1 MSVSNFEEKMV
12 SIIIPC
18 YNDAKYI
25 EQAVNSAL
33 NQTYKNIEVIVV
45 DDGSNTETKDVL
57 KKLEHKITK
66 LITQENKGQSTA
78 RNVGIKEAK
87 GNYIL
92 VLDSDDFF
100 EPTFCEKAIP
110 VFLENKAVKL
120 VTCEANLLHTNGSIE
135 IYKPKGGTI
144 SNFMYY
150 NDALGTSL
158 FKKEDWQN
166 CGGYDESMRKGFEDW
181 EFFIRLLKNGGN
193 CYVIPE
199 VLYSYRKRN
208 DSTTSKAN
216 IIKYDLQKYI
226 YIKHKDIYITDFE
239 NFTEKLLEVSKGQ
252 EKNKSKIL
260 KTIDYQLGQKIL
272 KPFRFIKS
280 LFR

>member
-1 MSVSNFEEKMV
+1 MNLV

-18 YNDAKYI
+18 YNDAQYI
-25 EQAVNSAL
+25 EQAIDSAL
-33 NQTYKNIEVIVV
+33 NQTYTNKEVIVV
-45 DDGSNTETKDVL
+45 DDGSNIETKGIL
-57 KKLEHKITK
+57 KKLEPKITK

-87 GNYIL
+87 GDYVL

-100 EPTFCEKAIP
+100 EPTFCEKALAL
-110 VFLENKAVKL
+110 FLENKEVKL
-120 VTCEANLLHTNGSIE
+120 VTCEANLMHTDGSIE
-135 IYKPKGGTI
+135 IYKPKGGSI
-144 SNFMYY
+144 SNFMYS
-150 NDALGTSL
+150 NDALGTSM
-158 FKKEDWQN
+158 FTKADWQN

-181 EFFIRLLKNGGN
+181 EFFIRLLKNGGEVK
-193 CYVIPE
+193 VIDEP
-199 VLYSYRKRN
+199 LYNYRKRN

-226 YIKHKDIYITDFE
+226 FTKHKDIYIADFE
-239 NFTEKLLEVSKGQ
+239 NFTEKLLEVSKCQ

-260 KTIDYQLGQKIL
+260 KIIDYQLGQTIL

>member
-1 MSVSNFEEKMV
+1 MKNALLI

-18 YNDAKYI
+18 YNDAQYI
-25 EQAVNSAL
+25 EQAVDSAL
-33 NQTYKNIEVIVV
+33 NQTYPYKEVIVV
-45 DDGSNTETKDVL
+45 DDGSNLETKAVL
-57 KKLEHKITK
+57 KKLETKITK

-193 CYVIPE
+193 TEVIHEP
-199 VLYSYRKRN
+199 LYNYRKRN

-216 IIKYDLQKYI
+216 TIKYDLKYYI
-226 YIKHKDIYITDFE
+226 YLKHKDLYIADYE
-239 NFTEKLLEVSKGQ
+239 NFVTKLLDISLQ
-252 EKNKSKIL
+252 IEKQKEKIYT
-260 KTIDYQLGQKIL
+260 KPEFKIGRIIL
-272 KPFRFIKS
+272 SPLRFIKS